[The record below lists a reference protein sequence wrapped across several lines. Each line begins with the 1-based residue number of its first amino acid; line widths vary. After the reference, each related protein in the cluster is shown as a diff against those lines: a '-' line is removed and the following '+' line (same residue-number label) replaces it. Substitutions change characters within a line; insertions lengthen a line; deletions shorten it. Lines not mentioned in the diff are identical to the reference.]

1 MPKTNMSMNKK
12 TNKMRKPFFWRR
24 REPIAAETLRPAPTI
39 DADQLKDHPWWQPTV
54 WKAAALALVA
64 LMLLPGRANG
74 QFGIDIAAIMAALS
88 KVESLMSTYVAAP
101 LKTIN
106 QTQQT
111 VAKYEQEVVY
121 PLAAINQARNSVTQ
135 FENQFSQ
142 VRNLFKGNV
151 SSATLPQSQNL
162 ESILLSRNAGS
173 LSTVSPQFQNVY
185 GVVMPQNAASPQIR
199 NMTDMTDAQAQDAMK
214 RAIQIDSLADAEL
227 AEADKMG
234 QQISATAPGSAPI
247 LEAEADVWVVR
258 ANAYTQSALA
268 ELMRTRGIDIANQS
282 KLSKLAATDSTSS
295 NSLINGVLTN
305 R

>member
-1 MPKTNMSMNKK
+1 M
-12 TNKMRKPFFWRR
+12 F
-24 REPIAAETLRPAPTI
+24 
-39 DADQLKDHPWWQPTV
+39 
-54 WKAAALALVA
+54 
-64 LMLLPGRANG
+64 LPGRANG

-106 QTQQT
+106 QAQQT
-111 VAKYEQEVVY
+111 IAKYEQEVIY
-121 PLAAINQARNSVTQ
+121 PIAAINQARNSVTQ
-135 FENQFSQ
+135 FESQFSQ
-142 VRNLFKGNV
+142 VGNLFKGNV

-162 ESILLSRNAGS
+162 ESILLSRNAGN
-173 LSTVSPQFQNVY
+173 LSTVSPQFQSVY
-185 GVVMPQNAASPQIR
+185 GVVMAQNAASLQIR

-214 RAIQIDSLADAEL
+214 RAIQIDALADAEL

-234 QQISATAPGSAPI
+234 QQISAAAPGSAPI

-268 ELMRTRGIDIANQS
+268 ELMRTRGIDMANQS

-295 NSLINGVLTN
+295 NGLINGVLTN

>member
-1 MPKTNMSMNKK
+1 MPNMNNK

-24 REPIAAETLRPAPTI
+24 REAIAAETARRASAVEADQPKDSPWWRPA
-39 DADQLKDHPWWQPTV
+39 A
-54 WKAAALALVA
+54 WKAAGLAMIG
-64 LMLLPGRANG
+64 LMLLPGHAHG
-74 QFGIDIAAIMAALS
+74 QFGIDIAAILAALS

-111 VAKYEQEVVY
+111 VAKYEQEIVY
-121 PLAAINQARNSVTQ
+121 PIAAINQARNSVTQ

-142 VRNLFKGNV
+142 VSNLFKGNV

-162 ESILLSRNAGS
+162 ESILLSRNVGN

-199 NMTDMTDAQAQDAMK
+199 NMTDMTDAQAEDAMK
-214 RAIQIDSLADAEL
+214 RAIQIDALADVEL
-227 AEADKMG
+227 AAADKMG
-234 QQISATAPGSAPI
+234 QQISAAAPGSVPI
-247 LEAEADVWVVR
+247 LEAEADVWLVR

-268 ELMRTRGIDIANQS
+268 ELMRTRGVDIANQS
-282 KLSKLAATDSTSS
+282 KLSKLAATDSTST
-295 NSLINGVLTN
+295 NGLIHGALTN

>member
-1 MPKTNMSMNKK
+1 MADTNNK
-12 TNKMRKPFFWRR
+12 TNKLRKPFFWRR
-24 REPIAAETLRPAPTI
+24 KEPIVSETVRLAPAI
-39 DADQLKDHPWWQPTV
+39 DADQPKDHPWWRPTV
-54 WKAAALALVA
+54 WKAVALAAVA

-111 VAKYEQEVVY
+111 VAKYEQEVIY
-121 PLAAINQARNSVTQ
+121 PIAAINQARNSVTQ

-142 VRNLFKGNV
+142 VTNLFKGNV
-151 SSATLPQSQNL
+151 SSATLSQSQNL

-173 LSTVSPQFQNVY
+173 ISTVSPQFQNVY
-185 GVVMPQNAASPQIR
+185 GVVMAQNAASPQIR

-214 RAIQIDSLADAEL
+214 RAIQIDALADAEL

-234 QQISATAPGSAPI
+234 QQISAAAPGSAPI

-295 NSLINGVLTN
+295 NGLINGVLTN

>member
-1 MPKTNMSMNKK
+1 MADMNNKTK
-12 TNKMRKPFFWRR
+12 KMRRPFFWRR
-24 REPIAAETLRPAPTI
+24 REPIVAETARLSQSTET
-39 DADQLKDHPWWQPTV
+39 DQPKDHPWYRPTI
-54 WKAAALALVA
+54 WKAAAVAVIALV
-64 LMLLPGRANG
+64 LLPGRANG
-74 QFGIDIAAIMAALS
+74 QFGVDLAAIMAALS
-88 KVESLMSTYVAAP
+88 KVESLMNTYVAAP

-121 PLAAINQARNSVTQ
+121 PIAAINQARSSVTQ

-142 VRNLFKGNV
+142 VSNLFRGNI

-162 ESILLSRNAGS
+162 ESILLSRNAGN
-173 LSTVSPQFQNVY
+173 LAAVSPQFQNVY
-185 GVVMPQNAASPQIR
+185 GVVMAQNAASPQIR

-214 RAIQIDSLADAEL
+214 RAIQIDALADAEL
-227 AEADKMG
+227 AEADQMG
-234 QQISATAPGSAPI
+234 QQISAAAPGSAPI

-282 KLSKLAATDSTSS
+282 KMSKLAATDSTGS
-295 NSLINGVLTN
+295 NGLINGALTN

>member
-1 MPKTNMSMNKK
+1 MADTNNK
-12 TNKMRKPFFWRR
+12 TNKLRKPFFWRR
-24 REPIAAETLRPAPTI
+24 REPIAAETALLVKSI
-39 DADQLKDHPWWQPTV
+39 DPDQPKDHPWWRPTV
-54 WKAAALALVA
+54 WKGAALAVVA
-64 LMLLPGRANG
+64 LMLLPGRASG

-111 VAKYEQEVVY
+111 VAKYEQEVIY
-121 PLAAINQARNSVTQ
+121 PIAAINQARNSVTQ

-142 VRNLFKGNV
+142 VSNLFKGNV

-162 ESILLSRNAGS
+162 ESILLSRNAGN

-214 RAIQIDSLADAEL
+214 RAIQIDALADAEL

-234 QQISATAPGSAPI
+234 QQISAAAPGSAPI

-295 NSLINGVLTN
+295 NGLIKGVLTN

>member
-1 MPKTNMSMNKK
+1 MNDKTS
-12 TNKMRKPFFWRR
+12 KMRKPFFWRR
-24 REPIAAETLRPAPTI
+24 KEPIVSETVRLAPAI
-39 DADQLKDHPWWQPTV
+39 DADQPKDHPWWRPTV
-54 WKAAALALVA
+54 WKAAALAAVA

-111 VAKYEQEVVY
+111 VAKYEQEVIY
-121 PLAAINQARNSVTQ
+121 PIAAINQARNSVTQ

-142 VRNLFKGNV
+142 VTNLFKSNV

-173 LSTVSPQFQNVY
+173 ISTVSPQFQNVY
-185 GVVMPQNAASPQIR
+185 GVVMAQNSASPQIR

-214 RAIQIDSLADAEL
+214 RAIQIDALADAEL

-234 QQISATAPGSAPI
+234 QQISVAAPGSAPI

-295 NSLINGVLTN
+295 NGVINGVLTN

>member
-1 MPKTNMSMNKK
+1 MSMNNK
-12 TNKMRKPFFWRR
+12 TNKLRKPFFWHRKDS
-24 REPIAAETLRPAPTI
+24 IVAETVRLAPAI
-39 DADQLKDHPWWQPTV
+39 EADQPKDHPWWRPTV
-54 WKAAALALVA
+54 WKATGLAVVA

-111 VAKYEQEVVY
+111 VAKYEQEVIY
-121 PLAAINQARNSVTQ
+121 PIAAINQARNSVTQ

-142 VRNLFKGNV
+142 VTNLFKGNV

-173 LSTVSPQFQNVY
+173 ISTVSPQFQNVY
-185 GVVMPQNAASPQIR
+185 GVVMAQNSASPQIR

-214 RAIQIDSLADAEL
+214 RAIQIDALADAEL

-234 QQISATAPGSAPI
+234 QQISTAAPGSAPI

-295 NSLINGVLTN
+295 NGLINGVLTN

>member
-1 MPKTNMSMNKK
+1 MANTNQK
-12 TNKMRKPFFWRR
+12 TNKLRKPFFWRR
-24 REPIAAETLRPAPTI
+24 REPTAAEAVRMAPAI
-39 DADQLKDHPWWQPTV
+39 EADQPKDHPWWRPTV
-54 WKAAALALVA
+54 WKAVALAVVA

-74 QFGIDIAAIMAALS
+74 QFGIDIAAIMTALS

-106 QTQQT
+106 QAQQT
-111 VAKYEQEVVY
+111 IAKYEQEVIY
-121 PLAAINQARNSVTQ
+121 PIAAINQARNSVTQ
-135 FENQFSQ
+135 FESQFSQ
-142 VRNLFKGNV
+142 VGNLFKGNV

-162 ESILLSRNAGS
+162 ESILLSRNAGN

-185 GVVMPQNAASPQIR
+185 GVVMAQNAASLQIR

-214 RAIQIDSLADAEL
+214 RAIQIDALADAEL

-234 QQISATAPGSAPI
+234 QQISAAAPGSAPI

-282 KLSKLAATDSTSS
+282 KLSKLAATDSTNS

>member
-1 MPKTNMSMNKK
+1 MADTNTEM
-12 TNKMRKPFFWRR
+12 NKMRKPFFWRR
-24 REPIAAETLRPAPTI
+24 REPIAAEAVRLVPSIET
-39 DADQLKDHPWWQPTV
+39 DQPKNHPWYRTTV
-54 WKAAALALVA
+54 WKAVAVLAIA
-64 LMLLPGRANG
+64 LMLLPGRAHG
-74 QFGIDIAAIMAALS
+74 QFGIDLAAIMAALS
-88 KVESLMSTYVAAP
+88 KVESLMNTYVAAP

-121 PLAAINQARNSVTQ
+121 PIAAINQARNSVTQ
-135 FENQFSQ
+135 FENQFGQ
-142 VRNLFKGNV
+142 VTNMFKVNV

-162 ESILLSRNAGS
+162 ESLLLSRNTANIP
-173 LSTVSPQFQNVY
+173 TVSPQFQNVY

-214 RAIQIDSLADAEL
+214 RAIQIDALADAEL
-227 AEADKMG
+227 AEADQMG
-234 QQISATAPGSAPI
+234 QQISAAAPGSAPI

-258 ANAYTQSALA
+258 ANAYTQAALA

-282 KLSKLAATDSTSS
+282 KMSKLAAADSTGS
-295 NSLINGVLTN
+295 NGLINGSLTN